1 MRVSPSYQAES
12 VGAHIRHA
20 VDNPEQWDQ
29 LKEEYWRTK
38 RSRNEIGLVQD
49 LIAIGL
55 AFMAGQP
62 NAERS

>member
-1 MRVSPSYQAES
+1 MSYQADTL
-12 VGAHIRHA
+12 GRNIRHA
-20 VDNPEQWDQ
+20 LPGDSKEQWDQ

-38 RSRNEIGLVQD
+38 RSRNEIALVQD